1 MLDYAARAGYT
12 VYMIT
17 KGNNDMANTNA
28 GVEVLQSHF
37 APSFK
42 AAMAKQQA
50 AGEDWRNEPWRT
62 HFSNNA
68 QDLIQIQ
75 RAFVGEKIF
84 KQILMACFMATAS
97 RNSTKINVTT
107 VENVLDA
114 MTNQFI

>member
-1 MLDYAARAGYT
+1 MT
-12 VYMIT
+12 
-17 KGNNDMANTNA
+17 NDTANA
-28 GVEVLQSHF
+28 GVQVLQSHF

-42 AAMAKQQA
+42 AAIAKQEE
-50 AGEDWRNEPWRT
+50 AGEDWRNDGWRT

-75 RAFVGEKIF
+75 RAFAGEAIF

-114 MTNQFI
+114 MPNECI

>member
-1 MLDYAARAGYT
+1 MDNK
-12 VYMIT
+12 I
-17 KGNNDMANTNA
+17 TNA
-28 GVEVLQSHF
+28 GIEILQSHF
-37 APSFK
+37 DPSFK

-75 RAFVGEKIF
+75 RAFVGEATF
-84 KQILMACFMATAS
+84 KRILIRCFMATVS

-107 VENVLDA
+107 VENVLEA
-114 MTNQFI
+114 MSSRN

>member
-1 MLDYAARAGYT
+1 MDNKR
-12 VYMIT
+12 
-17 KGNNDMANTNA
+17 TNA
-28 GVEVLQSHF
+28 GIEILQSHF
-37 APSFK
+37 DPSFK

-75 RAFVGEKIF
+75 RAFVGEAIF
-84 KQILMACFMATAS
+84 KQILMACFRATAS
-97 RNSTKINVTT
+97 RNSEKINVTT

-114 MTNQFI
+114 MPSRN